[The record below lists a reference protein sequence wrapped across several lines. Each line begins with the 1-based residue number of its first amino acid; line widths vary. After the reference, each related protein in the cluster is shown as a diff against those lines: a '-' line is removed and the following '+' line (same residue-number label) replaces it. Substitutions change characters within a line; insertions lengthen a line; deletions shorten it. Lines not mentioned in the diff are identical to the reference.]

1 MWVKVTKS
9 KQSIVYLILSLPHNI
24 KVSHPRFDHK
34 KICSFPD
41 IPFLVIGK
49 KHFYLGFTG
58 KVLLQT
64 KWSRLSDLLPI
75 TIPPPPPTRI
85 VVSFPSKQFPNTHSQ
100 PLVWEVPCPR
110 ALDNDSCWALRS
122 DPQMSIMRPE
132 CLTPLEKEA
141 NFKIML
147 SLLTPLYYYHLTNKQ
162 VMKLYKLIR
171 KRLLPAE
178 APNSWGLSS
187 EFQFCPSKGA
197 DKRLMLNITA
207 WESHGNGQ
215 ITLLTQLINPNCL
228 K

>member
-1 MWVKVTKS
+1 M
-9 KQSIVYLILSLPHNI
+9 
-24 KVSHPRFDHK
+24 
-34 KICSFPD
+34 
-41 IPFLVIGK
+41 
-49 KHFYLGFTG
+49 
-58 KVLLQT
+58 
-64 KWSRLSDLLPI
+64 DLLVRFYCRPSGQGCQ
-75 TIPPPPPTRI
+75 TFSQLPYPLPPPPPTKI
-85 VVSFPSKQFPNTHSQ
+85 VVSFPSKQFPNTHSH

>member
-1 MWVKVTKS
+1 M
-9 KQSIVYLILSLPHNI
+9 
-24 KVSHPRFDHK
+24 
-34 KICSFPD
+34 
-41 IPFLVIGK
+41 
-49 KHFYLGFTG
+49 
-58 KVLLQT
+58 QT
-64 KWSRLSDLLPI
+64 KWSRLSELLPI
-75 TIPPPPPTRI
+75 TIPPAPHPPTKI
-85 VVSFPSKQFPNTHSQ
+85 VVSFPCKQFPNTHSH

-110 ALDNDSCWALRS
+110 VLRS

-162 VMKLYKLIR
+162 VMKLYKLIS